1 MLNKEQEEAELRYL
15 FGEALS
21 EYLQG
26 YSYEQGPA
34 AFDTLETASLNLG
47 DDIPRQGFKTGGSI
61 SPGDLM
67 GGLDPNISAIAG
79 LGINIATKS
88 NPASIA
94 LSGVNVAVTALTGK
108 SITDHLGF
116 TDPTGV
122 LGPLGFKGDITYGS
136 YPTGLEE
143 DTPPGTTTSLAGRKA
158 AFAATGST
166 NPGAIAPSIKGA
178 EGQQFGYSDT
188 SVTAPSS
195 TASTPGDYPEGIE
208 SDVTSSTS
216 STDVATGDTSGGADA
231 ASGDVSSG
239 DVSGEEGSGGEY
251 SGGAKEGGQI
261 KGYQEGDLVAP
272 EQTETQLDDLGLG
285 PTGLVND
292 PDGEA
297 RTGVADDLEMELE
310 EDSYVLN
317 ADTVNLVGI
326 RDLNTMVKDAINVA
340 LESGI
345 KLPRE
350 VDPTKKVPIRISRNE
365 FVIPA
370 PLTNVIGKEN
380 LEKMNNRGLREREQ
394 RENEEAP
401 VQTAAAPSP
410 QEDLLAQIKPVA

>member
-1 MLNKEQEEAELRYL
+1 
-15 FGEALS
+15 
-21 EYLQG
+21 
-26 YSYEQGPA
+26 
-34 AFDTLETASLNLG
+34 
-47 DDIPRQGFKTGGSI
+47 
-61 SPGDLM
+61 
-67 GGLDPNISAIAG
+67 
-79 LGINIATKS
+79 
-88 NPASIA
+88 
-94 LSGVNVAVTALTGK
+94 
-108 SITDHLGF
+108 
-116 TDPTGV
+116 
-122 LGPLGFKGDITYGS
+122 
-136 YPTGLEE
+136 
-143 DTPPGTTTSLAGRKA
+143 
-158 AFAATGST
+158 
-166 NPGAIAPSIKGA
+166 
-178 EGQQFGYSDT
+178 
-188 SVTAPSS
+188 
-195 TASTPGDYPEGIE
+195 
-208 SDVTSSTS
+208 
-216 STDVATGDTSGGADA
+216 
-231 ASGDVSSG
+231 
-239 DVSGEEGSGGEY
+239 
-251 SGGAKEGGQI
+251 
-261 KGYQEGDLVAP
+261 
-272 EQTETQLDDLGLG
+272 
-285 PTGLVND
+285 LVND